1 MDWNSPLG
9 ILRRAMGIERDG
21 YIFYTEAAE
30 RAAGPR
36 GQNMFL
42 SLAADEEMHLRL
54 LLVEYRS
61 LEQGKGWIDPT
72 RAMYEDFPLDPANP
86 DLPGEDYPEAF
97 PIFTPARDVAIENDI
112 AALEFGMETE
122 ELSVELYR
130 EAAEKTTDPL
140 ARQAYEFLT
149 GEEMKHFELLKN
161 SRDYLADNQ
170 TWWDDEQYPFFTG

>member
-21 YIFYTEAAE
+21 YRFYTGAAE
-30 RAAGPR
+30 MAAGPR
-36 GQNMFL
+36 GTGMFR
-42 SLAADEEMHLRL
+42 SLAADEGRHLRL
-54 LLVEYRS
+54 LLVEYRA
-61 LEQGKGWIDPT
+61 LEQGKGWIDPA
-72 RAMYEDFPLDPANP
+72 RALGEDFPLDPANP

-97 PIFTPARDVAIENDI
+97 PIFTPARDVTIENDI

-122 ELSVELYR
+122 ELSVDLYR
-130 EAAEKTTDPL
+130 DAAARSTDPL

-149 GEEMKHFELLKN
+149 AEEKKHFELLKN

-170 TWWDDEQYPFFTG
+170 TWWDQEEHPFFIG